1 MQNVMRSGI
10 RSFSPRDCSSV
21 RVGLGLLATSCT
33 LLLLASPKTLTT
45 IEPACPAWNEDEWNS
60 FGALLSRADDETEP
74 AILATGSL
82 LAYCFPEA
90 FEIVP

>member
-21 RVGLGLLATSCT
+21 RVGLGLLATSCA
-33 LLLLASPKTLTT
+33 LLLLACPKTLTT
-45 IEPACPAWNEDEWNS
+45 AEPACPAWNEDEWNS